1 MFYLSDIVR
10 SADFINDAGADLPDE
25 NDSRRLRRPIL
36 MQEDQEDVDEIER
49 RVKERYS
56 KTNQVDYAED
66 ATDVEQQALLPSV
79 KDPKLWMVKCAVCCY
94 LYSLV
99 ETKIISNFCNLPMLT
114 ILLVFRLAMSVRR
127 PFVSCRN
134 LWIGLICRSNQLLR
148 WIISKITFMLK
159 LRKKP
164 TC

>member
-1 MFYLSDIVR
+1 MR
-10 SADFINDAGADLPDE
+10 SADFINDVGADLPEED
-25 NDSRRLRRPIL
+25 DSRRLRRPIL

-79 KDPKLWMVKCAVCCY
+79 KDPKLWMVKCAVRCY

-99 ETKIISNFCNLPMLT
+99 KIKIISNF
-114 ILLVFRLAMSVRR
+114 S
-127 PFVSCRN
+127 
-134 LWIGLICRSNQLLR
+134 
-148 WIISKITFMLK
+148 
-159 LRKKP
+159 
-164 TC
+164 TCLC